1 LFESGFRALKKSIEM
16 KKPTAIIIDIVGV

>member
-16 KKPTAIIIDIVGV
+16 KKPTAIIIAIVGV